1 MSEQEN
7 DRWLDEL
14 IHRTIN
20 TKKPAFDAEKWKQKH
35 PEEFQTLL
43 ARAGGKSSA
52 PSVVQVNL
60 WKVIWKSPA
69 VRVAAA
75 AIIIAAISFSIVY
88 LGPGEQVDT
97 TQTPKVVKSPAEMLT
112 AMSLT
117 MVYRRGGIEAMERQC
132 EQAIEM
138 LGPRPTGLSLQQ
150 LLEDSNG

>member
-20 TKKPAFDAEKWKQKH
+20 TTKPDFDAEKWKQKH

-43 ARAGGKSSA
+43 ARAAGKSSA
-52 PSVVQVNL
+52 ASVVQVDL

-69 VRVAAA
+69 VKVAAA

-88 LGPGEQVDT
+88 LGPGEQADN
-97 TQTPKVVKSPAEMLT
+97 TQTAKVVKSPAEMLT

-117 MVYRRGGIEAMERQC
+117 MVYRRGGIEALERQC

-138 LGPRPTGLSLQQ
+138 LGPRPTSLSLKQ

>member
-14 IHRTIN
+14 IHRAIN
-20 TKKPAFDAEKWKQKH
+20 TTKPNFDAEKWKQKY
-35 PEEFQTLL
+35 PEGFQTLL
-43 ARAGGKSSA
+43 ARAGEKSSTA
-52 PSVVQVNL
+52 SVVQINL
-60 WKVIWKSPA
+60 WKAIWKSPA

-75 AIIIAAISFSIVY
+75 AVIIAAISFAIVY
-88 LGPGEQVDT
+88 LGPGEQVDST
-97 TQTPKVVKSPAEMLT
+97 ATDKVVKSPAEMLT

-117 MVYRRGGIEAMERQC
+117 MVYRRGGIEALERQC

-138 LGPRPTGLSLQQ
+138 LGPRPTSLSLKQ

>member
-20 TKKPAFDAEKWKQKH
+20 TTKPDFDAKKWKQKY

-43 ARAGGKSSA
+43 SRAAGKSSA
-52 PSVVQVNL
+52 PLVVQVNL
-60 WKVIWKSPA
+60 WKAIWKSPA

-97 TQTPKVVKSPAEMLT
+97 TQTAKVVKSPAEMLT

-117 MVYRRGGIEAMERQC
+117 MVYRRGGIEALERQC
-132 EQAIEM
+132 ERAIEM
-138 LGPRPTGLSLQQ
+138 LGPRPTSLSLQQ

>member
-20 TKKPAFDAEKWKQKH
+20 TTKPDFDAEKWKREY
-35 PEEFQTLL
+35 PAEFQTLL
-43 ARAGGKSSA
+43 ARAAGKSSA
-52 PSVVQVNL
+52 ASAVQVNL
-60 WKVIWKSPA
+60 WKAIWTSPA

-75 AIIIAAISFSIVY
+75 AIIIAAIGFSIVY
-88 LGPGEQVDT
+88 LGPGEQADNT
-97 TQTPKVVKSPAEMLT
+97 KIAKVVKSPAEMLT
-112 AMSLT
+112 AMSLAT
-117 MVYRRGGIEAMERQC
+117 VYRRGGIEALERQC

-138 LGPRPTGLSLQQ
+138 LGPRPTRLSLQQ

>member
-20 TKKPAFDAEKWKQKH
+20 TTKPDFDAEKWKQKY

-43 ARAGGKSSA
+43 ARAAGKSSA

-75 AIIIAAISFSIVY
+75 AIIIAAISFSIVH

-117 MVYRRGGIEAMERQC
+117 MVYRRGGIEALERQC

-138 LGPRPTGLSLQQ
+138 LGPRPTSLSLQE